1 MKTLF
6 RRIRLPVPLAVLA
19 AACATGCLRT
29 CSTDPPPPEYF
40 TGVHEDAT
48 AGRLDDLPRRLAANP
63 GVDFRV
69 DLLPD
74 AGIGWR
80 GDPDLVLL
88 RGALLRARRIRPEDY
103 PDADEIS
110 LLEWEE
116 TGYWTNGVYAT
127 QWTTVSKILTQRGL
141 ENNRTFSFSNDDFY
155 GSTTVLVARVHSPDG
170 TRRDVDL
177 AANLAEAIDTGSLAS
192 NIHDPNEKT
201 FTLALPGLQ
210 VGDTVELSMRR
221 IARKPRCE
229 GVFAD
234 YLTFES
240 DHPSLLQVVRI
251 TGPASMPL
259 RSRAFRDAGPVS
271 LEHAAH
277 TNEMFGTITEV
288 WLAGETPRYFAEP
301 NMPPAY
307 DCTARLLLS
316 TAPDWESLSRW
327 YARLCAPHLAAT
339 NEAMALKVAE
349 IVASATSSADSDQG
363 ENARSGTGIRKYPS
377 EEERTAAVLAMLD
390 RIIVEEID
398 FEEGS
403 LSDVITFLA
412 CYAQKF
418 QSAHSDVMKH
428 GIGFTL
434 DAGEDNE
441 PDNAALRISPIT
453 IKAKNAS
460 LRQLLDTVVDM
471 AGLEYRIKHGCVA
484 IRPAHPRAEELRKPA
499 NAGEAGFE
507 RAQSTPGTPA
517 KPPSNGGEAA
527 LRTRASVV
535 RALFDFVSREVRYM
549 GAMAESEAP
558 GYEPHDVSLT
568 FDNRYGVCRD
578 KAALLV
584 AMLRMAG
591 IDAWPVLIN
600 VGPRKDPDVPQPYF
614 NHAIVA
620 ADSGDPD
627 DPYLLMDPTSET
639 TRSLLPE
646 YLCEMSY
653 LVAREEGEGIR
664 ETPPLPVEENL
675 LRAET
680 VYTLHGDAS
689 ADVTT
694 TLTFLGV
701 NDAAYRQYFA
711 SRPRDDVRAFFER
724 VLAGVPGAVL
734 TGWELRPAQEE
745 LRTSP
750 EPLVARIDYAIAEA
764 AREAEGGRTALLDPP
779 SLAAEFAIASRVVGD
794 LGLEKRRFP
803 LVTDYPCGFEE
814 TVEFRLP
821 PGVTP
826 TRNPNP

>member
-1 MKTLF
+1 MKTFF

-29 CSTDPPPPEYF
+29 CSTEPPPLSWY
-40 TGVHEDAT
+40 TSLHEDAS
-48 AGRLDDLPRRLAANP
+48 AGRLDPLHWAALPS
-63 GVDFRV
+63 VDTRV

-74 AGIGWR
+74 AGVGWR

-88 RGALLRARRIRPEDY
+88 RGALFRAPDIRAEDY
-103 PDADEIS
+103 PDADEVS

-177 AANLAEAIDTGSLAS
+177 AANLAEAVDTGSLAS

-210 VGDTVELSMRR
+210 VGDTVELSILRR
-221 IARKPRCE
+221 TKRPRCE
-229 GVFAD
+229 GVYAD

-240 DHPSLLQVVRI
+240 DHPVLFQCVRI

-259 RSRAFRDAGPVS
+259 RSRAFRDAGPVK
-271 LEHAAH
+271 LDHAAH
-277 TNEMFGTITEV
+277 TNETFGTITEV
-288 WLAGETPRYFAEP
+288 WTAGETPRYFAEP
-301 NMPPAY
+301 DMPPAY

-339 NEAMALKVAE
+339 NEAMA
-349 IVASATSSADSDQG
+349 
-363 ENARSGTGIRKYPS
+363 RK
-377 EEERTAAVLAMLD
+377 
-390 RIIVEEID
+390 VEELVSAATRRAAETA
-398 FEEGS
+398 EEPNGS
-403 LSDVITFLA
+403 T
-412 CYAQKF
+412 
-418 QSAHSDVMKH
+418 
-428 GIGFTL
+428 
-434 DAGEDNE
+434 DAG
-441 PDNAALRISPIT
+441 AADR
-453 IKAKNAS
+453 ADA
-460 LRQLLDTVVDM
+460 
-471 AGLEYRIKHGCVA
+471 
-484 IRPAHPRAEELRKPA
+484 RPPA
-499 NAGEAGFE
+499 
-507 RAQSTPGTPA
+507 PA
-517 KPPSNGGEAA
+517 KSQARAA
-527 LRTRASVV
+527 VV

-653 LVAREEGEGIR
+653 LVARDEGEGIR

-821 PGVTP
+821 RTAIDFGDSALYI
-826 TRNPNP
+826 